1 MTIVDKTSII
11 LKNALFIEHN
21 TEGTVMSTVAK
32 KIDDL
37 GRVVIPKKF
46 RERLGIEQ
54 NGNVLVSLEEDR
66 IVICAPENRCALCGE
81 RIPSGLKFRLC
92 ASCVDAIK
100 SD

>member
-1 MTIVDKTSII
+1 
-11 LKNALFIEHN
+11 
-21 TEGTVMSTVAK
+21 MSTVAK

-66 IVICAPENRCALCGE
+66 IVICAPE
-81 RIPSGLKFRLC
+81 I
-92 ASCVDAIK
+92 V
-100 SD
+100 